1 MNTDSY
7 SRDLTEV
14 FFFFFFEGTLLSAPS
29 LDAANGPGSFSSR
42 KAYPLVYS
50 SPYHKY

>member
-14 FFFFFFEGTLLSAPS
+14 FFFEGTLLSAPS